1 MEKWT
6 NSQWEFQA
14 TEAITTYHQLES
26 VHMRV
31 QGLVFFETV
40 GRWLVVEVIRFRVK
54 PWVLLVVVLHGPSC
68 RTHTKQCTL
77 HLQTRLTN
85 HRVHT

>member
-1 MEKWT
+1 MVKWT
-6 NSQWEFQA
+6 NSQCEIQA

-77 HLQTRLTN
+77 HLQTRLPN
-85 HRVHT
+85 DRVHT